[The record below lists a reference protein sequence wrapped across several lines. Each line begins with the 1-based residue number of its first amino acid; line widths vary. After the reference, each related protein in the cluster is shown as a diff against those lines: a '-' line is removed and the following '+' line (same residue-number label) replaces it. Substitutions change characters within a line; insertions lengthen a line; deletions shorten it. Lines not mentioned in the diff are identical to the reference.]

1 MSKSRLSREL
11 WIEALHKF
19 LGGKNLTE
27 LALEYGF
34 NLPHFSTKLKS
45 IAKEE
50 GYEIDYI
57 NQIKAQKISRNNGV
71 DRSHISNQYVKNA
84 LATLT
89 QWKPIPNFENY
100 EISDSGLVRNS
111 KKEILNCNVAKCN
124 TNNYI
129 RVTLHKNDKSY
140 LFQMHQLVLITF
152 IGYPSDIAKNQV
164 DHLDNNGLNNHIS
177 NLEWVTP
184 TENIQ
189 RSFERNGF
197 TKKTVCSQGGKAAAK
212 VQQAKAIAR
221 LTNLMGNRF
230 ISLENGNTTYICER
244 CSNTFTTDV
253 SSKAFRYGWR
263 GVCTPCKRIITKEN
277 RLNAKSK

>member
-1 MSKSRLSREL
+1 MSKSRLSRNL

-19 LGGKNLTE
+19 LNGKNLTE

-34 NLPHFSTKLKS
+34 KLSYFSTKLKS

-50 GYEIDYI
+50 GCEIDYI
-57 NQIKAQKISRNNGV
+57 AQLKTQKIIRNKGV
-71 DRSHISNQYVKNA
+71 DNSYLFDSYIKNA

-111 KKEILNCNVAKCN
+111 KKEILTGSILTCN
-124 TNNYI
+124 TNNYMDI
-129 RVTLHKNDKSY
+129 TLYKNGKGY
-140 LFQMHQLVLITF
+140 LLPMHQLVLITF
-152 IGYPSDIAKNQV
+152 IGYPTDTAKNQV

-184 TENIQ
+184 AENIQ
-189 RSFERNGF
+189 RSFKRNGL
-197 TKKTVCSQGGKAAAK
+197 TKKTICSRGGKAAAQI
-212 VQQAKAIAR
+212 QQTKAVAR
-221 LTNLMGNRF
+221 LTDLIGNRF
-230 ISLENGNTTYICER
+230 ISLINGNVTYICER
-244 CSNTFTTDV
+244 CGSTFTTNL
-253 SSKAFRYGWR
+253 SSKAFRYGWK